1 MRMLPLAAAGILAT
15 LATLHLIYTVHDFAF
30 APRYF
35 SPRDAS
41 LLAPM
46 KATRNAL
53 TPTGRD
59 YWSALLG
66 FHFSHSIG
74 VLLFALLIVLA
85 GSLEIDWLKV
95 LLVCLGVVYTWIAWR
110 CWFHIP
116 LIGCALA
123 TSLMIAGWAVR

>member
-1 MRMLPLAAAGILAT
+1 MQILAFAAAGILAT
-15 LATLHLIYTVHDFAF
+15 LATLHLIYTIHDFAF
-30 APRYF
+30 TPRYF
-35 SPRDAS
+35 TPRDAA

-53 TPTGRD
+53 TPAGRD

-66 FHFSHSIG
+66 FHLSHSIG

-85 GSLEIDWLKV
+85 GNFEIGWLKAM
-95 LLVCLGVVYTWIAWR
+95 LVCVGIVYTWIAWR

-123 TSLMIAGWAVR
+123 TGLMIAGWTVR

>member
-1 MRMLPLAAAGILAT
+1 MQMLPFLAAGILAT
-15 LATLHLIYTVHDFAF
+15 LAALHFIYTIHDFVF
-30 APRYF
+30 EPRYF
-35 SPRDAS
+35 KPRDAS
-41 LLAPM
+41 LLEPM
-46 KATRNAL
+46 RATRNAL

-85 GSLEIDWLKV
+85 STMHVDWLKM
-95 LLVCLGVVYTWIAWR
+95 LLVCIGLLYTWIAWR
-110 CWFHIP
+110 FWFHIP

-123 TSLMIAGWAVR
+123 TGLMVAGWAIR

>member
-1 MRMLPLAAAGILAT
+1 MPPIFHHERKRGIDLWPSPIFA
-15 LATLHLIYTVHDFAF
+15 VRDFGER
-30 APRYF
+30 PRYF
-35 SPRDAS
+35 RPKDAA
-41 LLAPM
+41 LLDAMRATKVALAPD
-46 KATRNAL
+46 
-53 TPTGRD
+53 GRD

-85 GSLEIDWLKV
+85 GNLEIDWLKV
-95 LLVCLGVVYTWIAWR
+95 LLVCLGAVYTWIAWR

-123 TSLMIAGWAVR
+123 TGLMIVGWAAR

>member
-1 MRMLPLAAAGILAT
+1 MLILPLLAAGIFAS
-15 LATLHLIYTVHDFAF
+15 LATLHLIYTIHDFVF
-30 APRYF
+30 EPRYF
-35 SPRDAS
+35 KPRDGA

-46 KATRNAL
+46 RATRNAL
-53 TPTGRD
+53 TPAGRD
-59 YWSALLG
+59 FWSALLG

-85 GSLEIDWLKV
+85 GTMNIGWLKI
-95 LLVCLGVVYTWIAWR
+95 LLVCLGAVYTWIAWR

-123 TSLMIAGWAVR
+123 TGLMAAGWSID